1 MPSEIGKWSI
11 LEADN
16 EFVVFAFKCYLCK
29 HHTIIRMP
37 TEKLVAELK
46 AQDVKIEDEA
56 NKLVSLRKKAKPDE
70 EEPETKM
77 VE

>member
-29 HHTIIRMP
+29 HHTIIRIP
-37 TEKLVAELK
+37 TEKLVNELT
-46 AQDVKIEDEA
+46 AQDVKIEKDAETLA
-56 NKLVSLRKKAKPDE
+56 NLRKKAEPDE
-70 EEPETKM
+70 DEPQTVMK
-77 VE
+77 